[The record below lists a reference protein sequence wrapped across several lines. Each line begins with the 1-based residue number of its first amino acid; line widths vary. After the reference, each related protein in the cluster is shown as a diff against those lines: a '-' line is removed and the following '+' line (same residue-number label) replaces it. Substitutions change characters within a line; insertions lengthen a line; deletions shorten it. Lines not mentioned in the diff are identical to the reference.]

1 MSFIT
6 KISTNI
12 KSPDGEEYTANIGKN
27 TLLIGNN
34 ESGKSA
40 IAEALQLARTGSVFG
55 LLYRDKPIKDGSLLS
70 ALIPP
75 TEEAAQAI
83 AQLENGEVCQWT
95 LKRGKRATRTG
106 PNGIALSIAE
116 LHGVMAGSLETQT
129 KFFWSALCEK
139 ISISDL
145 MDQIPKELHET
156 LILVCP
162 VDKPVDL
169 SGLLSRVGSLQ
180 RDQSA
185 QVKAS
190 QIALESMGIVRAGT
204 EDELGGVWNSLQRA
218 ILRDLLKTIYLD
230 YRADPALQAGHVLAH
245 LTEQL
250 GGKEAIQRSLPS
262 DEILGE
268 IGETLLH
275 RRMTRVAILAK
286 DGEIRASNLRSSL
299 KDLKTA
305 FLKVMHDA
313 LDGAADAICKKVG
326 SFLPKNEALV
336 FEPSGGSLT
345 IGLSRQKEKHTAL
358 SGSTEA
364 RLLAAIA
371 SGLSDGSS
379 LIVVDDRMWD
389 PLTLGKTMEVLEK
402 APCQVVVMSTIKPRG
417 RKRSA
422 WNYVEV
428 ARTPGKPLEVNDG
441 QRKELGKGGQS
452 DPLSVPEQE

>member
-6 KISTNI
+6 EIRTNI
-12 KSPDGEEYTANIGKN
+12 KSPDGNEYTANIGKN

-40 IAEALQLARTGSVFG
+40 IAEALQLARTGSAFG

-75 TEEAAQAI
+75 TEGSAHAVAL
-83 AQLENGEVCQWT
+83 LEDGEMCQWG
-95 LKRGKRATRTG
+95 LVRGKRATRTG
-106 PNGIALSIAE
+106 PNGVALSIAE
-116 LHGVMAGSLETQT
+116 LHGVMAGSAETKV
-129 KFFWSALCEK
+129 KFFWSALCERGN
-139 ISISDL
+139 ITDL

-169 SGLLSRVGSLQ
+169 SALLSKIGAFQ

-190 QIALESMGIVRAGT
+190 QIALESMGTVHSVT

-218 ILRDLLKTIYLD
+218 ILRDLLKTIYID
-230 YRADPALQAGHVLAH
+230 YRADPTLQAGHILSH

-250 GGKEAIQRSLPS
+250 GGKEAIQRIPPS
-262 DEILGE
+262 DDILGK

-275 RRMTRVAILAK
+275 RRMTRVAVLAK

-305 FLKVMHDA
+305 ILQVMHDA
-313 LDGAADAICKKVG
+313 LEGVAEIFCKKVG
-326 SFLPKNEALV
+326 DFLPKNENLV
-336 FEPSGGSLT
+336 FSPSGNSLT
-345 IGLSRQKEKHTAL
+345 VGLSRGGEEHTAL

-389 PLTLGKTMEVLEK
+389 TQTLAEMMNLLEQTSS
-402 APCQVVVMSTIKPRG
+402 QVFVMSTLKPRG
-417 RKRSA
+417 RKRGA

-441 QRKELGKGGQS
+441 QRKELGKGGQP
-452 DPLSVPEQE
+452 DPFSVPE